1 MENFSNMYVNLWPLH
16 KILTDARVRCHR
28 KTVVQ
33 DQDFMQ
39 IRLMHVISLISNI
52 GEPKPI
58 RFGHGEYRRHTG
70 NVKGHTRM
78 QGGHMVMWRCTEGI
92 QGCAQ
97 RHRGHIMGLI
107 CGHIGDGVYRGWM

>member
-16 KILTDARVRCHR
+16 KILTDAGVRCHR

-58 RFGHGEYRRHTG
+58 RFGHGEYMRHTG
-70 NVKGHTRM
+70 NVKGHTRV

-97 RHRGHIMGLI
+97 RHRGHVVGLI
-107 CGHIGDGVYRGWM
+107 CGHIGGGVYRGWM